1 MKSSFTP
8 LRAVLCAS
16 FIGIGAVVFA
26 VADAQAQETVI
37 LKSGQQIRCDRVER
51 QGETLVLWNRR
62 RVAIVTDRHGN
73 ELLGVGRRQ
82 EDQIGVYSA
91 DQLSEATIMRYLP
104 DVWQRMDAQRQGRG
118 GVGVQPHQP
127 FHQPAHGGTAL
138 GGGPRIQHSLPNPN
152 QPAASAQPPVA
163 QPQPGVGPLVLAPA
177 AQPVVVPVFNGVRD
191 AGNNVFIDAL
201 MVQQLAGRL
210 VFEGK
215 LTNVAPLRVYDV
227 RVILHTS
234 DMQVMEFHDAAPQ
247 LEGDSR
253 GSVKFSIP
261 IADAGD
267 LLRDTLLVIRCFA
280 QPPAQEM
287 RKASYY
293 TFKVE
298 RLSTGQYAAVPAN

>member
-1 MKSSFTP
+1 MKSLFTP

-16 FIGIGAVVFA
+16 FIAVGALVFWGEE
-26 VADAQAQETVI
+26 AQAQETVI

-62 RVAIVTDRHGN
+62 RGVVVTDRQGN
-73 ELLGVGRRQ
+73 EIIGWRARQ
-82 EDQIGVYSA
+82 EEQVGTYSA

-118 GVGVQPHQP
+118 GAVAQP
-127 FHQPAHGGTAL
+127 FQQPAQGGSAL

-152 QPAASAQPPVA
+152 QPAASAQPAAA
-163 QPQPGVGPLVLAPA
+163 QPQPGIGPLVLAPA

-201 MVQQLAGRL
+201 IVQQSGGRL
-210 VFEGK
+210 TFEGK
-215 LTNVAPLRVYDV
+215 LTNIAPLRVYDV

-234 DMQVMEFHDAAPQ
+234 DMQVMELHDAAPQ

-253 GSVKFSIP
+253 GTVKFSIP
-261 IADAGD
+261 ISDAGD

-293 TFKVE
+293 TFKIE